1 MSKHVACGLSMSNF
15 QPEDNVVMVV
25 TFAFTERTAKKGY
38 FLEFGRKKQQGSVNM
53 QMLCMD
59 KERQEG
65 QTKILL
71 LMQG

>member
-1 MSKHVACGLSMSNF
+1 M
-15 QPEDNVVMVV
+15 VMVV

-59 KERQEG
+59 KERQEE

-71 LMQG
+71 LKQG